1 VREEGRRRKWRQR
14 EMEEKW
20 EGEGF
25 IYREKRKRE
34 MKLERG

>member
-1 VREEGRRRKWRQR
+1 VREERRRRKWRQR

-25 IYREKRKRE
+25 IYRGKK